1 MKIQACLLGLLIPV
15 CSAHAIEK
23 AIVVPS
29 DPTGNYALVEK
40 SGNAGKRVV
49 VTKREGFLGVMYSK
63 RIYDCQNRT
72 VNLVGTGATLEIM
85 EQSHP
90 VSSMGPIIRDS
101 TAEDIHAE
109 ACS

>member
-63 RIYDCQNRT
+63 RVYNCQNRT

>member
-63 RIYDCQNRT
+63 RVYDCQNRT

>member
-1 MKIQACLLGLLIPV
+1 MRIHACLLALLIPV
-15 CSAHAIEK
+15 FSANATEK
-23 AIVVPS
+23 TISVPGDPIGTYAVVK
-29 DPTGNYALVEK
+29 K
-40 SGNAGKRVV
+40 SGTAGQRVI
-49 VTKREGFLGVMYSK
+49 VTKREGFLGVIYSK
-63 RIYDCQNRT
+63 RVYDCQNRT

-101 TAEDIHAE
+101 TAEYLHAE

>member
-1 MKIQACLLGLLIPV
+1 MKIRACLLGLLFPV

-29 DPTGNYALVEK
+29 DPTGNYALAEK
-40 SGNAGKRVV
+40 SGNAGKRGV
-49 VTKREGFLGVMYSK
+49 VTKREGFLGGMYSK
-63 RIYDCQNRT
+63 RVYDCQNRT
-72 VNLVGTGATLEIM
+72 GNLVGTGATLEIM